1 MKRGTVET
9 LVGLFVVAG
18 LVCLA
23 YLAIRLGDVRW
34 FGSRDYTV
42 TATFP
47 SVSGL
52 KEGAGVEIAGVE
64 VGKVDAISLQ
74 EDRAL
79 VTLRIRA
86 GVVLT
91 EDVIASVR
99 TRGIIGDKHI
109 QLAPGGS
116 EKVIPG
122 GGRIR
127 ETVPPVDFEEL
138 IGQFV
143 FGRIE
148 KKKK

>member
-1 MKRGTVET
+1 MTRGTVET
-9 LVGLFVVAG
+9 LVGLFVLAG
-18 LVCLA
+18 LLCLA

-34 FGSRDYTV
+34 LGSRDYTV

-64 VGKVDAISLQ
+64 VGKVEAIVLQ

-79 VTLRIRA
+79 VTLRIRD

-99 TRGIIGDKHI
+99 TKGIIGDKYI
-109 QLAPGGS
+109 QLVPGGS
-116 EKVIPG
+116 EKEIPA

-127 ETVPPVDFEEL
+127 ETVPPVDLEEL
-138 IGQFV
+138 LGQFI
-143 FGRIE
+143 FGRID
-148 KKKK
+148 KKK

>member
-1 MKRGTVET
+1 MTRGAVET
-9 LVGLFVVAG
+9 LVGLFVLAG
-18 LVCLA
+18 LLCLA

-34 FGSRDYTV
+34 FGSRDYIV

-64 VGKVDAISLQ
+64 VGKVEAIALQ

-79 VTLRIRA
+79 VTLRIRD

-91 EDVIASVR
+91 DDVIASVR
-99 TRGIIGDKHI
+99 TKGIIGDKYI
-109 QLAPGGS
+109 QLVPGGS
-116 EKVIPG
+116 EKVIPA

-127 ETVPPVDFEEL
+127 ETVAPVDIEEL
-138 IGQFV
+138 IGQFI
-143 FGRIE
+143 FGRID
-148 KKKK
+148 KKK